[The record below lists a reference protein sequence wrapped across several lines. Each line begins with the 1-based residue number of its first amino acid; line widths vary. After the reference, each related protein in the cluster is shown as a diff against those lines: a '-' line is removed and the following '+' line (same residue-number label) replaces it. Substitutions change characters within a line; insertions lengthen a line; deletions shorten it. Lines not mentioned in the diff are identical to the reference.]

1 MWIPTNVNNIVYPC
15 KIYHLNVNNKD
26 SVAQCDIC
34 QSWVYM
40 KCNKLILLTTNISK
54 AQMIHDT
61 VSLIAVTFYLLE
73 HKQIKTSSLPSR
85 QQTLSL
91 KVPIVTMIKKVY
103 FYYNVLICLPYII
116 NSITLLQ
123 KKTMTLKML
132 LTPNSMTVTK
142 FNF

>member
-1 MWIPTNVNNIVYPC
+1 
-15 KIYHLNVNNKD
+15 
-26 SVAQCDIC
+26 
-34 QSWVYM
+34 
-40 KCNKLILLTTNISK
+40 
-54 AQMIHDT
+54 MIHGT
-61 VSLIAVTFYLLE
+61 VSLVAVTFFLLE

-132 LTPNSMTVTK
+132 LTPNSMTLH
-142 FNF
+142 

>member
-1 MWIPTNVNNIVYPC
+1 MNVNNIVYPC
-15 KIYHLNVNNKD
+15 KICHLNVNNKD

-103 FYYNVLICLPYII
+103 FYYNVLICLSYII

-123 KKTMTLKML
+123 KKKQ
-132 LTPNSMTVTK
+132 
-142 FNF
+142 